1 LASFRTL
8 ALLVLPTIFIHSLVA
23 QPSRTTFTTGAQLV
37 LIPVSVRDRQGA
49 ALTGLAQENF
59 SVWEG
64 KTLQPILSFSSQDV
78 PASVGIVL
86 DTSGSMRWPL
96 RAAKE
101 VVTAFLNEAN
111 AEDEFFLMTVSSE
124 PEIQTGITDR
134 PEIVETA
141 LRSAKAGGNTAL
153 VDTIYLALHH
163 LRSARHARRALLVVS
178 DGADNH
184 SRYTVPEMMNV
195 AAEADV
201 QIFTVSVNEAIVNK
215 RPVETLADRKGLAL
229 MCMLAERTG
238 GLNFEAPDLAHA
250 ARAAYEAGSALRNQ
264 YVIGIQPE
272 AGDSGKWHSL
282 KVRVN
287 LPNAAVS
294 ARNGYRSPP

>member
-1 LASFRTL
+1 LLPVLGQPLAKE
-8 ALLVLPTIFIHSLVA
+8 P
-23 QPSRTTFTTGAQLV
+23 PSRSTFSTGAQLV
-37 LIPVSVRDRQGA
+37 LIPVSVRDRHGA
-49 ALTGLAQENF
+49 SLTGLSKENF

-64 KTLQPILSFSSQDV
+64 KTSQPIISFSSQDV
-78 PASVGIVL
+78 PSSVGIIL

-124 PEIQTGITDR
+124 PQIQTGITDR

-163 LRSARHARRALLVVS
+163 LRSATHARRAILVVS
-178 DGADNH
+178 DGVDNH
-184 SRYTVPEMMNV
+184 SRYTVSELMNV

-201 QIFTVSVNEAIVNK
+201 QIFTVSVNEAIVGK
-215 RPVETLADRKGLAL
+215 KPVEVLADRQGLSF
-229 MCMLAERTG
+229 MSTLAERTG

-250 ARAAYEAGSALRNQ
+250 ARAAFEAGSALRNQ
-264 YVIGIQPE
+264 YVLGIQPE
-272 AGDSGKWHSL
+272 TGDSGKWHSL

-287 LPNAAVS
+287 LPNTSVS